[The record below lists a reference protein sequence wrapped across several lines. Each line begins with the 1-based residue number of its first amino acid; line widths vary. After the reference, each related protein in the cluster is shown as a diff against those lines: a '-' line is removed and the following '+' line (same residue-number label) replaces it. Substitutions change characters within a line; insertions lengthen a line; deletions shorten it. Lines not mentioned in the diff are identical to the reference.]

1 MLNLCLPKR
10 DTLNVICLG
19 AHADDIEIGAGGLLA
34 RLLDEVQRV
43 ACHWVVLGADDA
55 SRADEAR
62 ASASAMLRKA
72 AQHQIAIESF
82 RSSYFP
88 YIGLQVKEYFET
100 LKKIPADLI
109 LTHARHDLHQDHR
122 LISEL
127 TYNTF
132 RDHLVLEYE
141 VPKFDGDCVSP
152 TLYITLTAAAAA
164 QKVDHIMSHF
174 GSQRSKPW
182 FTPETLWALL
192 RLRGVECRSPS
203 GYAEAFF
210 VRKLVLSAT
219 PVPAAP
225 GETPAAPV
233 SVA

>member
-1 MLNLCLPKR
+1 VL
-10 DTLNVICLG
+10 CLG

-43 ACHWVVLGADDA
+43 ACHWVVLGADDPA
-55 SRADEAR
+55 RAGEAR
-62 ASASAMLRKA
+62 ASASSMLRRAVRQK
-72 AQHQIAIESF
+72 ILVESF

-100 LKKIPADLI
+100 LKDIPADLI

-122 LISEL
+122 LVSEL

-141 VPKFDGDCVSP
+141 IPKFDGDCATP
-152 TLYITLTAAAAA
+152 TLYVTLTAAAAA

-174 GSQRSKPW
+174 GSQKSKPW
-182 FTPETLWALL
+182 FTPDTLWALL

-210 VRKLVLSAT
+210 VRKMVLSAAPPT
-219 PVPAAP
+219 TFRGEAPPVP
-225 GETPAAPV
+225 
-233 SVA
+233 VAVE